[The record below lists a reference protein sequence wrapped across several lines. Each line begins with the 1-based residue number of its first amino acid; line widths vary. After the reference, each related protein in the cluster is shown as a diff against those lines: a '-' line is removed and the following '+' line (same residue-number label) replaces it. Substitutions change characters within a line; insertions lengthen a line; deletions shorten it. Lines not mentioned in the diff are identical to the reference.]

1 YSSKKFH
8 TVFYLD
14 SDVDFVTDF
23 TIFNRSDF
31 FGFAFFKNSNAL
43 QGFFNNSKFESFVM
57 IVEKFFLKLNF
68 PYLVI
73 VLIDFVL
80 VFFFSFFSLIK
91 YTYLFDFSFFLNFF
105 NCGADTFVYYSP
117 NRSLFQLFFHVSVFK
132 EYLKFS
138 WLFSLKFLI
147 FTFDYYPYYFLIFS
161 SILISRSISLRVR
174 RLNYKSPFLVP
185 YSQRFSDLR
194 LNGYSGWF
202 EDAWREVHSEALDR
216 LQQIS
221 HSNDI
226 KLSFE
231 YPLDTSEIDILKKKY
246 KMHPLQNLTDLQ
258 DDPITE
264 EKIKKNEESKLL
276 KTPVAFL
283 ALKGKLAKLGFLS
296 FVFNENEE
304 KPSDKFQLE
313 NASNKQQDTRSRL
326 NIAISGNVVLEEEN
340 LFQSLPRPKGFSLR
354 LFVKSLNLFL
364 RRRISFGDFVRVLP
378 LGGRSASYS
387 MPYTT
392 EDFNNDF
399 GKLFM
404 PTDSTFKSILNLD
417 LKARRMF
424 PEDENIHF
432 YRKPGSI

>member
-1 YSSKKFH
+1 MFIGLIIFYKNSVVQAVISNPKRRSFLFNVFLVRPYTNFFATVRKDSLLLSSLPFLRNSFFYLTEIFNTPRATMFRAYYQPNLKLFFDFNAYKQRYNLSLLFRNFLLIKIFNFFCLRYSSKKFH

-202 EDAWREVHSEALDR
+202 EDAWRQVYSEALNR
-216 LQQIS
+216 L
-221 HSNDI
+221 
-226 KLSFE
+226 
-231 YPLDTSEIDILKKKY
+231 
-246 KMHPLQNLTDLQ
+246 
-258 DDPITE
+258 
-264 EKIKKNEESKLL
+264 
-276 KTPVAFL
+276 
-283 ALKGKLAKLGFLS
+283 
-296 FVFNENEE
+296 
-304 KPSDKFQLE
+304 
-313 NASNKQQDTRSRL
+313 
-326 NIAISGNVVLEEEN
+326 
-340 LFQSLPRPKGFSLR
+340 
-354 LFVKSLNLFL
+354 
-364 RRRISFGDFVRVLP
+364 
-378 LGGRSASYS
+378 
-387 MPYTT
+387 
-392 EDFNNDF
+392 
-399 GKLFM
+399 
-404 PTDSTFKSILNLD
+404 
-417 LKARRMF
+417 
-424 PEDENIHF
+424 
-432 YRKPGSI
+432 